1 MNKSVIGL
9 AVLALLHQSQAFA
22 ATSSGFTISA
32 NSSSAQSLSSGTG
45 TVNSGAALSVGG
57 SSVAVTVTGNATITN
72 NGSIAQTGTGRAI
85 DLNTANVT
93 LTINNNAGA
102 TISSTGNDTIRVNK
116 PTDVVTLNNYGT
128 ITSTNPSLGGNQAV
142 NFNVATTTGGNT
154 INNYSTGVISAYGAD
169 AVRPGTNGYVY
180 NNGTIQST
188 AVNGSSSDGID
199 AQKNSGVTIVNGS
212 ALAGDTTGTGLIDG
226 GRHGITG
233 GNADSAT
240 TDGTFVMQITNN
252 QGATIRGNNG
262 SGVNIDGFNA
272 KEVVTIVNHG
282 TITGNGVSSDGDGVD
297 VDGIVNLTNTGT
309 IQSLHA
315 YNDTSEGVTVGG
327 GTINNS
333 GTIVGLNSA
342 TNADGT
348 ANTGTGR
355 GITIAGVD
363 KVVVNGVE
371 SAVPVQAP
379 YAATTITN
387 SGLIRGD
394 SDAGI
399 AFTSQL
405 ASGFSHVINNL
416 VGGII
421 QGGGSVASAILTA
434 ADAVTINNAGT
445 IDGSSSGKA
454 ITGGAG
460 NLTVNITGGQA
471 QVYGDLTGGA
481 SANNTL
487 TITPGT
493 GNSFSY
499 AGNVSNF
506 GTANVGSGTVN
517 YAGTWNNTGTITN
530 SGNFNNTGVITG
542 AGTYIQAAGTTQNA
556 GSFSQATLNVTGGT
570 FAQVAGG
577 STTISGSTSNAG
589 TLIINGSNAFKTG
602 SFANTGNLV
611 VNAGA
616 QLVTGS
622 FSQTAG
628 STVLNNGTIDPPTT
642 VSVTGGTFG
651 GTGTVDG
658 SMRVSSATVL
668 VGQGT
673 LNVTGSYTQTSGVLS
688 FGAGGSSFLEV
699 AGGYNITGTTL
710 LFSFTGSVPSIF
722 SIYDFI
728 GGNGTLSNDE
738 FLYAINGG
746 PATSLT
752 FDASTG
758 SFTVSAVPE
767 PETYALLLAG
777 LGLMGGV
784 VQRRKSRKA

>member
-1 MNKSVIGL
+1 MNKTVIGL
-9 AVLALLHQSQAFA
+9 AVIALFHQSQSWA
-22 ATSSGFTISA
+22 ATPSGFTIST
-32 NSSSAQSLSSGTG
+32 NSTAAQTLSSGTG
-45 TVNSGAALSVGG
+45 TVNSGTSLSVGG

-72 NGSIAQTGTGRAI
+72 NGVISQTGTGRAI

-93 LTINNNAGA
+93 LTINNSAGA

-128 ITSTNPSLGGNQAV
+128 INSANPSLGGNQAV

-212 ALAGDTTGTGLIDG
+212 ALVGDVTGTGLIDG

-272 KEVVTIVNHG
+272 KEVVTIVNRG
-282 TITGNGVSSDGDGVD
+282 TISGNGVTSDGDGVD
-297 VDGIVNLTNTGT
+297 VDGIVNITNTGT

-371 SAVPVQAP
+371 TAIPVQAP

-387 SGLIRGD
+387 SGLIRGG

-434 ADAVTINNAGT
+434 ADAVTVNNAGT

-481 SANNTL
+481 SANNAL
-487 TITPGT
+487 TITPGS
-493 GNSFSY
+493 GNSFNY

-517 YAGTWNNTGTITN
+517 YSGTWTNAGTITN
-530 SGNFNNTGVITG
+530 SGNFNNTGTITG
-542 AGTYIQAAGTTQNA
+542 AGTYVQAAGTTQNT
-556 GSFSQATLNVTGGT
+556 GSFSQATLNVAGGT
-570 FAQVAGG
+570 FAQLAGG
-577 STTISGSTSNAG
+577 STTISGNTSNAG
-589 TLIINGSNAFKTG
+589 TLIINGGNAFSTG
-602 SFANTGNLV
+602 NFANTGNLV
-611 VNAGA
+611 INAGA

-658 SMRVSSATVL
+658 SVSVSTASVL
-668 VGQGT
+668 VGDGT
-673 LNVTGSYTQTSGVLS
+673 LKVTGSYLQTSGVLS
-688 FGAGGSSFLEV
+688 FMAGGRSFLQV
-699 AGGYNITGTTL
+699 AGGYNITGTTI
-710 LFSFTGSVPSIF
+710 LFNFSGAVPSTF

-728 GGNGTLSNDE
+728 GGSGNLSNDE
-738 FLYAINGG
+738 FLYELDGG
-746 PATSLT
+746 PATSLA

-767 PETYALLLAG
+767 PESYALLLAG
-777 LGLMGGV
+777 LGLIAAV
-784 VQRRKSRKA
+784 VRRRKARQA